1 MSRDVPDLKSQIL
14 TILDLYRTKI
24 HLDATTNE
32 LLIQKSKPIK
42 ALEIRFPKDVSDQA
56 IIRDLESKMIA
67 TPAESHHILK
77 NASDSFSAPQEGRR
91 IARSR
96 STSWST
102 PYLQLT

>member
-1 MSRDVPDLKSQIL
+1 
-14 TILDLYRTKI
+14 LDLYRTKI

-32 LLIQKSKPIK
+32 LLAQKAKPIK

-77 NASDSFSAPQEGRR
+77 NVADTFPIPQQQARR

-102 PYLQLT
+102 PYVGLM